1 MRLKCWRQ
9 PAADTRALSFGKMST
24 ALYLQTEVMILKSS
38 STNCCTLPGQTS
50 LFDSTESGGALQ
62 GMEKLPTVLSMRNI
76 GECPSVANVSML
88 SLILVENP
96 PTKYYLTV
104 KAMNGIL
111 DRASRR
117 GKPLPDLLTTA
128 IAGMK
133 EWYRRNPP
141 GGKNL
146 AYTLKI
152 RQGCDGGGK
161 GALIQTELSATLAT
175 NNDQTLFAPVTKE

>member
-1 MRLKCWRQ
+1 
-9 PAADTRALSFGKMST
+9 
-24 ALYLQTEVMILKSS
+24 
-38 STNCCTLPGQTS
+38 
-50 LFDSTESGGALQ
+50 
-62 GMEKLPTVLSMRNI
+62 
-76 GECPSVANVSML
+76 ML

-133 EWYRRNPP
+133 EWYRQNPP
-141 GGKNL
+141 GGDL

>member
-1 MRLKCWRQ
+1 MSIAGRRKGLKGQKSSLFWEAIRIASEML
-9 PAADTRALSFGKMST
+9 AATGGRYPRFVIWENVYGALSSNGGDDFEIVLNELLHLTGSNEFIR
-24 ALYLQTEVMILKSS
+24 QHGIW
-38 STNCCTLPGQTS
+38 
-50 LFDSTESGGALQ
+50 GALQ

-133 EWYRRNPP
+133 EWYKQNPP
-141 GGKNL
+141 GRGISP
-146 AYTLKI
+146 T
-152 RQGCDGGGK
+152 R
-161 GALIQTELSATLAT
+161 
-175 NNDQTLFAPVTKE
+175 

>member
-1 MRLKCWRQ
+1 
-9 PAADTRALSFGKMST
+9 
-24 ALYLQTEVMILKSS
+24 
-38 STNCCTLPGQTS
+38 
-50 LFDSTESGGALQ
+50 
-62 GMEKLPTVLSMRNI
+62 
-76 GECPSVANVSML
+76 ML

-128 IAGMK
+128 IVGMK
-133 EWYRRNPP
+133 EWYRQNPP
-141 GGKNL
+141 GGGNL

>member
-1 MRLKCWRQ
+1 
-9 PAADTRALSFGKMST
+9 
-24 ALYLQTEVMILKSS
+24 
-38 STNCCTLPGQTS
+38 
-50 LFDSTESGGALQ
+50 
-62 GMEKLPTVLSMRNI
+62 
-76 GECPSVANVSML
+76 ML

-141 GGKNL
+141 GGGENL

>member
-1 MRLKCWRQ
+1 MPPTENSPPCLAGIVRTAAQPARWTPPTPLPPTTA

-133 EWYRRNPP
+133 EWYKQNPP
-141 GGKNL
+141 GGGISP
-146 AYTLKI
+146 T
-152 RQGCDGGGK
+152 R
-161 GALIQTELSATLAT
+161 
-175 NNDQTLFAPVTKE
+175 

>member
-1 MRLKCWRQ
+1 M
-9 PAADTRALSFGKMST
+9 
-24 ALYLQTEVMILKSS
+24 
-38 STNCCTLPGQTS
+38 
-50 LFDSTESGGALQ
+50 Q

-76 GECPSVANVSML
+76 GECPSVANASML

-133 EWYRRNPP
+133 EWYRQKPP
-141 GGKNL
+141 GGEKKSRLYAENQARL
-146 AYTLKI
+146 
-152 RQGCDGGGK
+152 
-161 GALIQTELSATLAT
+161 
-175 NNDQTLFAPVTKE
+175 

>member
-1 MRLKCWRQ
+1 M
-9 PAADTRALSFGKMST
+9 
-24 ALYLQTEVMILKSS
+24 
-38 STNCCTLPGQTS
+38 
-50 LFDSTESGGALQ
+50 Q

-141 GGKNL
+141 GG
-146 AYTLKI
+146 
-152 RQGCDGGGK
+152 GK
-161 GALIQTELSATLAT
+161 SRLHAENPARL
-175 NNDQTLFAPVTKE
+175 